1 MANVTPT
8 LSPTLLTEI
17 IATNEVG
24 SLDNAYV
31 LSNAGVAN
39 SGYSVGAF
47 QLDLAHQPGARQ
59 TVENFLDDCG
69 AFSADD
75 LSIIEQ
81 ALLISGNANAI
92 PQGLQAAINTE
103 FATAAGKAMI
113 DGLDAG
119 QLNMLMAYIAQAL
132 GNAQASARYAA
143 DMAFRSFSDSVLFQ
157 ALMGDN
163 TNQFGPPNTFGR
175 YIQGQAVTVGG
186 DSLQL
191 GDGPWNFQAFAAYEA
206 HYSYVTTSEQGAS
219 DLRRRRTNVVDILG
233 ANGLLGGETQAA
245 CLTIIQDTYQ
255 AVA

>member
-1 MANVTPT
+1 MANSTPTPIPT

-59 TVENFLDDCG
+59 TVETFLDDCG

-81 ALLISGNANAI
+81 ALLISGNANVMA
-92 PQGLQAAINTE
+92 QSLQAAINTE
-103 FATAAGKAMI
+103 FATAEGKAMI

-119 QLNMLMAYIAQAL
+119 QLNTLMAYIAQAL
-132 GNAQASARYAA
+132 GKAQANARYAT
-143 DMAFRSFSDSVLFQ
+143 DLAFQSFSDSVLFQ

-163 TNQFGPPNTFGR
+163 AG
-175 YIQGQAVTVGG
+175 
-186 DSLQL
+186 
-191 GDGPWNFQAFAAYEA
+191 
-206 HYSYVTTSEQGAS
+206 
-219 DLRRRRTNVVDILG
+219 
-233 ANGLLGGETQAA
+233 
-245 CLTIIQDTYQ
+245 
-255 AVA
+255 